1 VFAEDARVE
10 AKDQFAMQSIVAA
23 AREAQQRWS
32 RLTVRER
39 LVSVRRLRKEIASGA
54 EALALTVPLDLP
66 GSLHRSPAD
75 TLVTEVLPLLE
86 ACRFL
91 EREAEFILASR
102 FEGTTSRPVWLH
114 GVSVETR
121 RDPMGVVLVIGPGN
135 YPLLL
140 PGVQVLQALV
150 AGNAVLWKPAP
161 GGANPA
167 YALQRMLVACGLD
180 QALVTVIGTE
190 AGRATAAIRT
200 GIDKVVLT
208 GSATTGR
215 AVMHELAETLTPAVM
230 ELSGCDAVFV
240 LDDAVANKKGLDR
253 VVDALTF
260 ALRLNGSATCM
271 APRRLFV
278 TDAVSN
284 KLVGPLAASLG
295 ELARVPVPAQ
305 ARGLLSELIDEAT
318 LYGAKVVLNGLHP
331 EGEGRGVG
339 ATLLTGVTPE
349 MRIAQTDIFAPVL
362 SLLRVESDEGAIV
375 THNACPYA
383 LTAAVFGP
391 VKEAERLAARLQAG
405 TVLINDIVVATA
417 DPRASF
423 GGRKQSGYGAT
434 RGREGL
440 LAMTAAKT
448 ILRQRSRSRRAF
460 QMTGTAHIRFFASL
474 AQALHAGSWRLRL
487 EGARKLIHAARQ
499 IK

>member
-1 VFAEDARVE
+1 MFAEGARVE
-10 AKDQFAMQSIVAA
+10 AKDQFAMQSVVAA

-32 RLTVRER
+32 LLTVRER

-54 EALALTVPLDLP
+54 EALALAVPLDLP

-75 TLVTEVLPLLE
+75 TLVAEVLPLLE

-102 FEGTTSRPVWLH
+102 VEGTTSRPVWLG

-135 YPLLL
+135 YPLFL

-161 GGANPA
+161 GGASAA
-167 YALQRMLVACGLD
+167 YAFQRMLVACGLD

-200 GIDKVVLT
+200 GVDKVVLT
-208 GSATTGR
+208 GSARTGR
-215 AVMHELAETLTPAVM
+215 AVLHEAAKMLTPAVM

-240 LDDAVANKKGLDR
+240 LDGAVASKKDLDR
-253 VVDALTF
+253 VVGAVTF
-260 ALRLNGSATCM
+260 GLRLNGSATCM

-278 TDAVSN
+278 TDTVAN
-284 KLVGPLAASLG
+284 TLIAPLTASLG
-295 ELARVPVPAQ
+295 ELARVPVTAQ
-305 ARGLLSELIDEAT
+305 TRSLLSELIDEAT
-318 LYGAKVVLNGLHP
+318 LYGAKIVLNGLQP
-331 EGEGRGVG
+331 EGEARGVG

-362 SLLRVESDEGAIV
+362 SVLRVEDEEGAIAA
-375 THNACPYA
+375 HNAGSYG

-391 VKEAERLAARLQAG
+391 VKQAERLAARLQVG
-405 TVLINDIVVATA
+405 TVLINDMIVATA

-423 GGRKQSGYGAT
+423 GGRKESGYGAT

-440 LAMTAAKT
+440 LAMTTAKT
-448 ILRQRSRSRRAF
+448 ILRQSSRSRRAF
-460 QMTGTAHIRFFASL
+460 ATTGAAHIPFFAGL

-487 EGARKLIHAARQ
+487 EGAKKLMRAARQ
-499 IK
+499 VK

>member
-1 VFAEDARVE
+1 
-10 AKDQFAMQSIVAA
+10 MQSIVAA

-32 RLTVRER
+32 LLTVRER
-39 LVSVRRLRKEIASGA
+39 LATIRRLRKEIASGA
-54 EALALTVPLDLP
+54 EALARAVPSDLP

-75 TLVTEVLPLLE
+75 TLVAEVLPLLE

-91 EREAEFILASR
+91 EREAEFILAPRVES
-102 FEGTTSRPVWLH
+102 TTSRPVWLG

-140 PGVQVLQALV
+140 AGVQILQALV
-150 AGNAVLWKPAP
+150 GGNAVLWKPAP
-161 GGANPA
+161 GGASAA
-167 YALQRMLVACGLD
+167 YALQRMLAACGLD

-190 AGRATAAIRT
+190 PGRATAAIRT
-200 GIDKVVLT
+200 GVDKVVLT
-208 GSATTGR
+208 GSAMTGR
-215 AVMHELAETLTPAVM
+215 AVLQEAAETLTPAVM

-240 LDDAVANKKGLDR
+240 LDDAVTNEKDLGR

-260 ALRLNGSATCM
+260 GLRLNGSATCM

-278 TDAVSN
+278 TDAAAN
-284 KLVGPLAASLG
+284 ILIAPLTASLG

-305 ARGLLSELIDEAT
+305 TRDLLSELIDEAT
-318 LYGAKVVLNGLHP
+318 LYGARVLLNGLQP
-331 EGEGRGVG
+331 EGDARGVG
-339 ATLLTGVTPE
+339 ATLLMGVTPE

-362 SLLRVESDEGAIV
+362 SVLRVEHEAGAIAA
-375 THNACPYA
+375 HNACPYG
-383 LTAAVFGP
+383 LTAAVLGP
-391 VKEAERLAARLQAG
+391 AKQAERLAARLQAG
-405 TVLINDIVVATA
+405 TVLINDIIVATA

-440 LAMTAAKT
+440 LAMTATKT

-460 QMTGTAHIRFFASL
+460 ATTGAVHVPFFAGL

-487 EGARKLIHAARQ
+487 EGARKFIQAARQ